1 MLVPWRVIALRHVPQ
16 AKQAALQLQSNE
28 SSEAGVARSTYIQDF
43 EYKLCISGMKSDQI
57 IVVSIICQ
65 YGVGYCEIIHQEFG
79 ILELNILL
87 P

>member
-1 MLVPWRVIALRHVPQ
+1 MQACPE
-16 AKQAALQLQSNE
+16 AKQAALQLQNNE
-28 SSEAGVARSTYIQDF
+28 SSEVGVARSAYIQDF
-43 EYKLCISGMKSDQI
+43 KFELCISGMKSDQI

-65 YGVGYCEIIHQEFG
+65 YGVGYGDINHQEFG